1 VNRFSTGGSGGSSIS
16 SGANRFQSGSSNSGN
31 RFQSGITGG
40 NRFSSQSS
48 GGSRFSGGSSGS
60 NTISSSSKSG
70 GGGSGFQNSVSGS
83 KGFQSWLVGGNSGS
97 ENRFTNG
104 SPKVQSGLAS
114 GNRFQK
120 QISKGNQL
128 LNKGQ
133 KFQNGFSMKLGDN
146 KGFQSQVG
154 NRIQRQNDSD
164 KSEFLSGS
172 GGANRFING
181 LLWVVNSSA
190 GGDLTNREL
199 RFRCLTP
206 KGSGKEVCF

>member
-1 VNRFSTGGSGGSSIS
+1 MNRFSTGGSGGSSFS

-48 GGSRFSGGSSGS
+48 GGSRFSGGSFGS

-70 GGGSGFQNSVSGS
+70 GNRLQKSSIDGVKLESSLSSGGSGFQNSVSGS

-97 ENRFTNG
+97 ENRFTING

-128 LNKGQ
+128 LNKEQ

-164 KSEFLSGS
+164 KLGFLSGS

-190 GGDLTNREL
+190 GGN
-199 RFRCLTP
+199 
-206 KGSGKEVCF
+206 